1 MLRNFKKIFVFL
13 ITAFSLYYWHQN
25 YYLEEELSMTSLK
38 CSHADFAE
46 INFWYLLKRKRKEHT
61 PNSIHAGPWV
71 SKRFSLV
78 TKETKI
84 VEIGRIQE
92 ASSDFLIFNM
102 NENHPSGKISL
113 NRKNLKLDR
122 YGKNNFSY
130 ACEIRNVG
138 EFWLH
143 IKQELEKKKRR
154 LKI

>member
-92 ASSDFLIFNM
+92 ASSDFL
-102 NENHPSGKISL
+102 SST
-113 NRKNLKLDR
+113 
-122 YGKNNFSY
+122 
-130 ACEIRNVG
+130 
-138 EFWLH
+138 
-143 IKQELEKKKRR
+143 
-154 LKI
+154 